1 MPKLKPD
8 TQRARREHILN
19 SAEKC
24 FARSGFHATS
34 MQDICREGG
43 LSPGALYLYFS
54 SKEALIEGICERD
67 RNEFQKR
74 FSQLAESS
82 DFFSALATL
91 AENYFVH
98 DGRDRSLICMEIGL
112 ESTRNPRV
120 GKIHQSVD
128 NYVRLSFEKLFQR
141 MISEGR
147 ILPEH
152 DAATLAEI
160 LVLLGD
166 GMFWRRGV
174 DPKFQ
179 TKATLK
185 SVIKVIRQLLNPI
198 EHIAQNKNSHPLME
212 SRRL

>member
-8 TQRARREHILN
+8 TQRARKEHILD
-19 SAEKC
+19 SAERC
-24 FARSGFHATS
+24 FARSGFHATT
-34 MQDICREGG
+34 MQDICREGA
-43 LSPGALYLYFS
+43 LSPGALYVYFS

-74 FSQLAESS
+74 FSKLAEST
-82 DFFSALATL
+82 DFFGALTSL
-91 AENYFVH
+91 AESYFLN
-98 DGRDRSLICMEIGL
+98 DARDRSLLCMEIGL

-128 NYVRLSFEKLFQR
+128 NYIRFSFEKLFQT
-141 MISEGR
+141 MIDEGR
-147 ILPEH
+147 IFPEH
-152 DAATLAEI
+152 DATTLASI

-179 TKATLK
+179 TKTTLK
-185 SVIKVIRQLLNPI
+185 SVIEVIRQLLNPM
-198 EHIAQNKNSHPLME
+198 EHNRRNKSMRLTVE
-212 SRRL
+212 TRRP